1 MNVHSQHTRPS
12 AGGKT
17 DRRLVNPFT
26 TWSHKQVLD
35 CADDFV
41 LKSGLAEYSDL
52 FRKGASLAQS
62 NKLFENEEYGGMSLL
77 LKERNALKLE
87 FSNNRMDRFKQPL
100 KLYGLVACCS
110 LGAAVQGWDQTA
122 VNGAQIYFKKTLGM
136 ENNANLL
143 GLVNG
148 APYLCCALAC
158 CLNYPLNKYLDRRGV
173 IFTTCIISSV
183 TCLLQA
189 FSRTWWHLFLARFA
203 LGFGIGPKSATI
215 PIYAAEAAPENIRGA
230 LVMMW
235 QMWTAFGIMCGY
247 FSGVAFAKVAGD
259 LKWRLMLGSPM
270 VLPLLVVL
278 YIYALPE
285 SPRVLLDKA
294 RKRKDDASDLYEKAF
309 LGLRSLRN
317 SKVQA
322 ARDLFLMDYL
332 LEEESKI
339 MHDHKRFQE
348 LFTQR
353 RCRNALTASVICMF
367 LQQMCGVN
375 VTVYYSSSIMTE
387 NANWSP
393 ENALLLSAGFGII
406 NFVFAF
412 PAAWT
417 IDTFGRRNLL
427 LFTFPFMALFQFV
440 MVVAVALPDNTSR
453 RALAI
458 VGMYLFGIAYS
469 PGEGPVPFV
478 YSAESMPLYNRDYGM
493 GIVTAINWLFNF
505 IVSFTWPSMSGED
518 GLGPSGAFAW
528 YGVWCLIGWW
538 LILLFV
544 PETKDLTL
552 EELDIVFD
560 KPPHDY
566 MRHGIAQL
574 KWFIGYHVLRKR
586 RMEKERPVFLNPV
599 SSTRQHDPRGDF
611 PDSSHELSGFRET
624 SR

>member
-1 MNVHSQHTRPS
+1 MSDDQTDPTTTPTR
-12 AGGKT
+12 GQT
-17 DRRLVNPFT
+17 DHLLINPFAK
-26 TWSHKQVLD
+26 WSHDKMLRHAETFIQR
-35 CADDFV
+35 
-41 LKSGLAEYSDL
+41 SGLRDYREHL
-52 FRKGASLAQS
+52 RKGASLAQS
-62 NKLFENEEYGGMSLL
+62 RKLFDNGDSGHGGMILDD
-77 LKERNALKLE
+77 KEREALRKE
-87 FSNNRMDRFKQPL
+87 YSDNRWDQFDQP
-100 KLYGLVACCS
+100 KRLYFLVACCS

-122 VNGAQIYFKKTLGM
+122 VNGAQIYFQEPLGIDK
-136 ENNANLL
+136 NTNLL

-158 CLNYPLNKYLDRRGV
+158 CLNYPLNRYLDRRGV
-173 IFTTCIISSV
+173 IFATCLISSV

-247 FSGVAFAKVAGD
+247 LSGVAFAKVAGD

-285 SPRVLLDKA
+285 SPRILLAKA
-294 RKRKDDASDLYEKAF
+294 QKSGTNAQEFYEEAF
-309 LGLRSLRN
+309 LALKSLRN

-322 ARDLFLMDYL
+322 ARDLILIDYL
-332 LEEESKI
+332 LEEETKI
-339 MHDHKRFQE
+339 MEKQSRFFE
-348 LFTQR
+348 LFTVD
-353 RCRNALTASVICMF
+353 RCRRALTASVICMF

-375 VTVYYSSSIMTE
+375 VTVYYSSKIMKE
-387 NANWSP
+387 NANLP
-393 ENALLLSAGFGII
+393 DRRALLLSAGFGLI
-406 NFVFAF
+406 NFLFAF
-412 PAAWT
+412 PAVWT

-427 LFTFPFMALFQFV
+427 LFTFPFMAIFQCI
-440 MVVAVALPDNTSR
+440 MVIAVSLPDGTPR

-505 IVSFTWPSMSGED
+505 IVSFTWPSMSNSDKGF
-518 GLGPSGAFAW
+518 GPSGAFAW
-528 YGVWCLIGWW
+528 YAVWCLIGWW

-552 EELDIVFD
+552 EELDQVFE
-560 KPPHDY
+560 KPTKDY
-566 MRHGIAQL
+566 IKHGLDQL
-574 KWFIGYHVLRKR
+574 RWFIGYHVLRKR
-586 RMEKERPVFLNPV
+586 GMKNGRPIFLQKV
-599 SSTRQHDPRGDF
+599 ETKKRRDPRGDY
-611 PDSSHELSGFRET
+611 P
-624 SR
+624 